1 MNIRKIIALLVCFT
15 LTFTIIPVNAIV
27 SENVSESEQDYLPE
41 VEEYEQTNTIGEIG
55 GYLSGNAIIAS
66 RLFAEQKFNLPG
78 GTGFAAERANNL
90 IDIFKGLNSS
100 VTGDDSQNI
109 SEYMCCLCE
118 IPCNICVFIRKFYL
132 TSEFLCDIIIQSKRK

>member
-66 RLFAEQKFNLPG
+66 RL
-78 GTGFAAERANNL
+78 
-90 IDIFKGLNSS
+90 
-100 VTGDDSQNI
+100 
-109 SEYMCCLCE
+109 
-118 IPCNICVFIRKFYL
+118 
-132 TSEFLCDIIIQSKRK
+132 